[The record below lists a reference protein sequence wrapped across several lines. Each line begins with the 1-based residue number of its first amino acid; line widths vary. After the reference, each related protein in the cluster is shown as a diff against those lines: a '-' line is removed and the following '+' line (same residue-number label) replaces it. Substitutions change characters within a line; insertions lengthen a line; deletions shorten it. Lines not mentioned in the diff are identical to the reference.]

1 MGKPSD
7 LKEIGDRGRV
17 GVVLCDPAGSVRWAN
32 RDAATLLGRS
42 LRWAGSDPLRA
53 LPPEVGEIVRR
64 CRGAGAAEGVVG
76 AGERRILCRAEPV
89 GTGGPGEGVL
99 VTLSAA
105 RGSAGPGASGMAV
118 HRQFQ
123 AIFDLS
129 HDGLWIVD
137 GEGFIVNLNRA
148 AERLN
153 GIRAAEVVGKSID
166 ELVRHGVIDVSV
178 TRTVLSTGRQ
188 TSMVQLAKRTGRRL
202 LVTGT
207 PSFGPDGGI
216 DFVVVNERDITE
228 FNELTVQLE
237 EARKANERL
246 QEEMAALHLREASAS
261 GIVAES
267 PEMREVVRVALR
279 LAQKNVSNILIL
291 GESGTGKGILARFIH
306 SQSPR
311 RDKPFI
317 QINCAALPEALL
329 EAELFGYEKGA
340 FTGAADEGKPGLLE
354 VADGGTLF
362 LDEVGDMPFSIQAKI
377 LKYLDDHEIRRL
389 GSTRTRVSRCAV
401 IAATNHDL
409 GDLVRQRRFRH
420 DLYYRLN
427 TFTLELPPLRS
438 RRADVLALA
447 RHFVRRYNELYGTDK
462 RLGRRAAEWLQRHEF
477 PGNVRELESRIKNA
491 VVMSEGT
498 VLDEYLVGGEG
509 RGGPGAGRTGAG
521 VPGTLGAELARV
533 ERRLLEEAAAVC
545 RSTREMARYLGT
557 SQPTVV
563 RKLRRYGIS
572 PPAARPSGV

>member
-1 MGKPSD
+1 MVDGTVSG
-7 LKEIGDRGRV
+7 ESVRGRSV
-17 GVVLCDPAGSVRWAN
+17 GILWVDPEQGVRWVN
-32 RDAATLLGRS
+32 PGGREWIERLGGAVDGCR
-42 LRWAGSDPLRA
+42 PA
-53 LPPEVGEIVRR
+53 LPPDLEALVVR
-64 CRGAGAAEGVVG
+64 CREAGRAERVLGKGFHRVV
-76 AGERRILCRAEPV
+76 CRAEPV
-89 GTGGPGEGVL
+89 DPHGEVV
-99 VTLSAA
+99 VTLVPAPA
-105 RGSAGPGASGMAV
+105 GSCRMAV
-118 HRQFQ
+118 HRQLQ

-129 HDGLWIVD
+129 HDGLWIID
-137 GEGFIVNLNRA
+137 GEGFIANLNRA

-153 GIRAAEVVGKSID
+153 GIQATDVVGRNID
-166 ELVRHGVIDVSV
+166 ELVRRGVIDVSV

-188 TSMVQLAKRTGRRL
+188 TSMVQLAKRTGRKL

-207 PSFGPDGGI
+207 PSFGPDGRI

-246 QEEMAALHLREASAS
+246 QAEMAALHLREAAEA

-267 PEMREVVRVALR
+267 PQMREVVRVALR

-291 GESGTGKGILARFIH
+291 GESGTDKGVLARFIH

-311 RDKPFI
+311 KDKPFI

-401 IAATNHDL
+401 IAATNQDL
-409 GDLVRQRRFRH
+409 SELVRQRRFRH
-420 DLYYRLN
+420 DLFYRLN
-427 TFTLELPPLRS
+427 TFTVRLPPLRA

-447 RHFVRRYNELYGTDK
+447 QHFVKRYNELYGTDK
-462 RLGRRAAEWLQRHEF
+462 RLGRRAAEWLLRHDF

-491 VVMSEGT
+491 VVMSEQT
-498 VLDEYLVGGEG
+498 VLDDHLVGAGDPASSPP
-509 RGGPGAGRTGAG
+509 PGSR
-521 VPGTLGAELARV
+521 PGTLEAELARV
-533 ERRLLEEAAAVC
+533 ERRLLQEAALVC

-563 RKLRRYGIS
+563 RKLRRHGIP
-572 PPAARPSGV
+572 PPASRSPMHN

>member
-1 MGKPSD
+1 MMNGTGSEENM
-7 LKEIGDRGRV
+7 LTREV
-17 GVVLCDPAGSVRWAN
+17 GILWMDPKLEARWAN
-32 RDAATLLGRS
+32 PEGRKWVERLGGTAAGTRL
-42 LRWAGSDPLRA
+42 D
-53 LPPEVGEIVRR
+53 LPPDLEALAARCKEGRRAEQVLGE
-64 CRGAGAAEGVVG
+64 GLAQVV
-76 AGERRILCRAEPV
+76 CRAEIV
-89 GTGGPGEGVL
+89 NSRGEVVVSL
-99 VTLSAA
+99 IPAP
-105 RGSAGPGASGMAV
+105 RGSARMAV
-118 HRQFQ
+118 HRQLQ

-129 HDGLWIVD
+129 HDGLWIID
-137 GEGFIVNLNRA
+137 GEGFIANLNRA

-153 GIRAAEVVGKSID
+153 GIRTADVVGRNID
-166 ELVRHGVIDVSV
+166 ELVRHGIIDVSV

-188 TSMVQLAKRTGRRL
+188 TSMVQFAKRTGRRL

-207 PSFGPDGGI
+207 PSFSPDGRI

-246 QEEMAALHLREASAS
+246 QAEMAALHLREAAEA

-291 GESGTGKGILARFIH
+291 GESGTGKGVLARFIH

-311 RDKPFI
+311 KDKPFI

-389 GSTRTRVSRCAV
+389 GSTRTRLSRCAV
-401 IAATNHDL
+401 IAATNQDL
-409 GDLVRQRRFRH
+409 SELVHQRRFRH
-420 DLYYRLN
+420 DLFYRLN
-427 TFTLELPPLRS
+427 TFTIRLPPLRA

-447 RHFVRRYNELYGTDK
+447 QHFVKRYNELYGTDK
-462 RLGRRAAEWLQRHEF
+462 RLGRRAAEWLLRHDF
-477 PGNVRELESRIKNA
+477 PGNVRELEGRIKNA
-491 VVMSEGT
+491 VVMSEEA
-498 VLDEYLVGGEG
+498 VLDDHLVGVGDPASSPP
-509 RGGPGAGRTGAG
+509 PGSR
-521 VPGTLGAELARV
+521 PGTLEAELARV
-533 ERRLLEEAAAVC
+533 ERRLLQEAALVC

-563 RKLRRYGIS
+563 RKLRRHGIP
-572 PPAARPSGV
+572 PPASRPCDA